1 MRVLNEANCSN
12 AGCFTI
18 VGILSGSSRLYLQC
32 NAQIIPLCRFY
43 YPVIDWLITNT
54 VITHYYV
61 IEIQRIESWHNMCTR
76 GLTT

>member
-1 MRVLNEANCSN
+1 MNEGNCSN
-12 AGCFTI
+12 KGCFTV

-32 NAQIIPLCRFY
+32 NTQIISLCWFCRR
-43 YPVIDWLITNT
+43 VIDWLNTNT